1 MLWLT
6 KTGKCQ
12 ASIISVIHMGLPKLL
27 ECSRLNTGVFRALG
41 FTICWVCSGINRRMW
56 KPEQL

>member
-12 ASIISVIHMGLPKLL
+12 ASIISIIHMGLPKLL
-27 ECSRLNTGVFRALG
+27 EYSCLNAGVFRALG
-41 FTICWVCSGINRRMW
+41 FTVFWVCSGINRRMW
-56 KPEQL
+56 KPKRL